1 MLYITQSARNYVL
14 MNFRKREKGM
24 DEKKL
29 GPLLSDEQF
38 FGECL
43 NLDYPGM
50 EAVKEAVA
58 DKDYSL
64 AKKEMASYIRKTLD
78 ADHFFEIPYEIPENI
93 YKLPGESDA
102 EAAERICNHTLVSV
116 GVPCEYGKENTVDWE
131 ANPTYNGYKE

>member
-1 MLYITQSARNYVL
+1 
-14 MNFRKREKGM
+14 M

-64 AKKEMASYIRKTLD
+64 AKQDTRHQS
-78 ADHFFEIPYEIPENI
+78 
-93 YKLPGESDA
+93 
-102 EAAERICNHTLVSV
+102 
-116 GVPCEYGKENTVDWE
+116 
-131 ANPTYNGYKE
+131 

>member
-50 EAVKEAVA
+50 
-58 DKDYSL
+58 
-64 AKKEMASYIRKTLD
+64 
-78 ADHFFEIPYEIPENI
+78 
-93 YKLPGESDA
+93 
-102 EAAERICNHTLVSV
+102 
-116 GVPCEYGKENTVDWE
+116 
-131 ANPTYNGYKE
+131 

>member
-38 FGECL
+38 FCECL

-58 DKDYSL
+58 DKNYSL
-64 AKKEMASYIRKTLD
+64 AIYMGRIIIKVSKKWEKVTICV
-78 ADHFFEIPYEIPENI
+78 EENFQL
-93 YKLPGESDA
+93 Y
-102 EAAERICNHTLVSV
+102 
-116 GVPCEYGKENTVDWE
+116 
-131 ANPTYNGYKE
+131 

>member
-1 MLYITQSARNYVL
+1 
-14 MNFRKREKGM
+14 M

-58 DKDYSL
+58 DEDYSL

-78 ADHFFEIPYEIPENI
+78 ADHFFEQS
-93 YKLPGESDA
+93 ESA
-102 EAAERICNHTLVSV
+102 IIRLCLLVFLVSM
-116 GVPCEYGKENTVDWE
+116 EKKIQLIGKQILHTM
-131 ANPTYNGYKE
+131 AIKNGHGS

>member
-1 MLYITQSARNYVL
+1 
-14 MNFRKREKGM
+14 M

-50 EAVKEAVA
+50 EAVKETVA

-64 AKKEMASYIRKTLD
+64 AKKGNGILYSQNIRCRSFL
-78 ADHFFEIPYEIPENI
+78 
-93 YKLPGESDA
+93 
-102 EAAERICNHTLVSV
+102 
-116 GVPCEYGKENTVDWE
+116 
-131 ANPTYNGYKE
+131 

>member
-50 EAVKEAVA
+50 EAVKELLPTKIIVLQ
-58 DKDYSL
+58 KRKWHL
-64 AKKEMASYIRKTLD
+64 IFAK
-78 ADHFFEIPYEIPENI
+78 H
-93 YKLPGESDA
+93 
-102 EAAERICNHTLVSV
+102 
-116 GVPCEYGKENTVDWE
+116 
-131 ANPTYNGYKE
+131 

>member
-1 MLYITQSARNYVL
+1 
-14 MNFRKREKGM
+14 M

-58 DKDYSL
+58 RVRIIVLPERKWHL
-64 AKKEMASYIRKTLD
+64 IFAK
-78 ADHFFEIPYEIPENI
+78 H
-93 YKLPGESDA
+93 
-102 EAAERICNHTLVSV
+102 
-116 GVPCEYGKENTVDWE
+116 
-131 ANPTYNGYKE
+131 

>member
-1 MLYITQSARNYVL
+1 
-14 MNFRKREKGM
+14 M

-58 DKDYSL
+58 CLLYTSPSPRDCS
-64 AKKEMASYIRKTLD
+64 
-78 ADHFFEIPYEIPENI
+78 
-93 YKLPGESDA
+93 
-102 EAAERICNHTLVSV
+102 
-116 GVPCEYGKENTVDWE
+116 
-131 ANPTYNGYKE
+131 

>member
-1 MLYITQSARNYVL
+1 
-14 MNFRKREKGM
+14 M

-78 ADHFFEIPYEIPENI
+78 ADRFFEIPYEIPENI

-102 EAAERICNHTLVSV
+102 KAAERICNHTLGLLVFLVSM
-116 GVPCEYGKENTVDWE
+116 EKKIQLIGKQILHTM
-131 ANPTYNGYKE
+131 AIKNGHGS

>member
-1 MLYITQSARNYVL
+1 
-14 MNFRKREKGM
+14 M

-38 FGECL
+38 FGVCL
-43 NLDYPGM
+43 NLEYPGM

-78 ADHFFEIPYEIPENI
+78 ADRFFEIPYEIPENI

-116 GVPCEYGKENTVDWE
+116 GVTSV
-131 ANPTYNGYKE
+131 

>member
-14 MNFRKREKGM
+14 MNFRKREKEWM
-24 DEKKL
+24 KKL

-38 FGECL
+38 FCECL

-64 AKKEMASYIRKTLD
+64 AKGNGILYSQNIRCRSFL
-78 ADHFFEIPYEIPENI
+78 
-93 YKLPGESDA
+93 
-102 EAAERICNHTLVSV
+102 
-116 GVPCEYGKENTVDWE
+116 
-131 ANPTYNGYKE
+131 

>member
-1 MLYITQSARNYVL
+1 
-14 MNFRKREKGM
+14 M

-64 AKKEMASYIRKTLD
+64 AKKKMASYIRKTLD

-93 YKLPGESDA
+93 YKPDDKCRRRS
-102 EAAERICNHTLVSV
+102 
-116 GVPCEYGKENTVDWE
+116 
-131 ANPTYNGYKE
+131 

>member
-14 MNFRKREKGM
+14 MNLGKREKGM

-50 EAVKEAVA
+50 EAVKEAVEA
-58 DKDYSL
+58 AGGKDYSL
-64 AKKEMASYIRKTLD
+64 ARKEMS
-78 ADHFFEIPYEIPENI
+78 
-93 YKLPGESDA
+93 S
-102 EAAERICNHTLVSV
+102 
-116 GVPCEYGKENTVDWE
+116 
-131 ANPTYNGYKE
+131 